1 MPANG
6 NWDSQ
11 CVFSFYNFKVYRSL
25 KLRGS
30 TGTNSDLHVV
40 AGQVT
45 LAVGETDGGEILGQ
59 TGQKG
64 QTGQTGAVMFSS
76 PGARQVAGRL
86 PGRKQ

>member
-1 MPANG
+1 M
-6 NWDSQ
+6 S
-11 CVFSFYNFKVYRSL
+11 
-25 KLRGS
+25 
-30 TGTNSDLHVV
+30 SDLPAV

-45 LAVGETDGGEILGQ
+45 LAGGEAGGGEIL
-59 TGQKG
+59 G